1 MGRILLAV
9 ALGIA
14 AAVPAALTAG
24 ATGAGAGGGVCARRV
39 VSLAPHATQCLFAV
53 GAGSTVVGVDDYS
66 REPAE
71 ALDRPRLGSY
81 IDPDLEGIVGL
92 RPDLVVLAATHVV
105 VAEQLDALGLRTRLV
120 PDTRMED
127 VFATLTAIGE
137 VVCRSTAAAA
147 VTTTLRDEIADA
159 GRDAVGR
166 PPLRAVLVVDRP
178 AGDLRQFYVV
188 GPSNFLDDVL
198 RAAGAAN
205 VFESA
210 PHAFPQVSLEP
221 IVSADPD
228 LILELVPGLDP
239 QAAAARAD
247 TWRRVAPGLRAVRE
261 GRVVALPERWL
272 PVPGPTVARAV
283 RRMAELVAEARRAME
298 EGR

>member
-9 ALGIA
+9 TLGIV
-14 AAVPAALTAG
+14 AAVPAVLTAG
-24 ATGAGAGGGVCARRV
+24 ATGADAGGVCARRV
-39 VSLAPHATQCLFAV
+39 VSLAPHATQCLFSV
-53 GAGSTVVGVDDYS
+53 GAGSMVVGVDDYS
-66 REPAE
+66 LEPAE

-92 RPDLVVLAATHVV
+92 RPDLVVLAATQAA
-105 VAEQLDALGLRTRLV
+105 VAEQLDMLGLRTRLV

-127 VFATLTAIGE
+127 VFATLAAIGE
-137 VVCRSTAAAA
+137 AVCRSTAAAA
-147 VTTTLRDEIADA
+147 VATSLRNEIADA

-166 PPLRAVLVVDRP
+166 LPLRAVLVVDRP
-178 AGDLRQFYVV
+178 AGDLRQFYVA
-188 GPSNFLDDVL
+188 GPGNFLDDVL

-205 VFESA
+205 VFGNA

-228 LILELVPGLDP
+228 LILELVPGLDRK
-239 QAAAARAD
+239 AAAARAE
-247 TWRRVAPGLRAVRE
+247 TWRRIAPGLRAVRE

-283 RRMAELVAEARRAME
+283 RRVAELVADARRAME
-298 EGR
+298 GDR